1 MRPFLVLLV
10 VAAAAG
16 GLFYALSG
24 GDGPNDID
32 PSGQES
38 VVRRD
43 AESDTPDTREEAELE
58 GLTGEGERVVGEIET
73 APQSVLDDNEAEASM
88 AGLGSLTGRVLVKE
102 GVPIVGAEVRLTLHG
117 SQSFLFTEPDD
128 SEDVI
133 AETGDDGSYVFTNV
147 PVREGWAVIADH
159 PDYSRTELASVIIV
173 DGEVT
178 VAPDILLGTGSIV
191 RGRVTDTGGN
201 AVPGAQLILS
211 ESRFAAVLEENS
223 RSGNDYAA
231 TTDDLGNFEIKNVAP
246 RPNYTLS
253 ITADGYGSI
262 QVTPLAV
269 VEDEDTVQEI
279 TLEIAA
285 MLGGSV
291 TSATGEPIENASVE
305 AWAVDRTKRSTHTR
319 VKTNEV
325 GEFLFDDIPTGQF
338 QLIVR
343 HPAHAANAT
352 TRASS
357 GDMAVSIS
365 LEPLPTISGRVV
377 DASTGAPVSSF
388 QVQLRQEIQGS
399 TTGQTQAFTNS
410 KISVS
415 DPDGRFELTAPKA
428 GTYIVE
434 AIARGFADTY
444 SDPFE
449 TVMSQDTS
457 GIVVRMTRGGVIVG
471 RVLSSDGEPIQGAA
485 IETHD
490 ETWSSDPFGLMLA
503 DSGIGDA
510 TETSTRTGADGSF
523 RLDSLK
529 AAGYQLRIRHR
540 DHASKTVTELTL
552 GEGEEL
558 RVPDVRLPRGATI
571 SGTVLGPTGTPLA
584 SAQVQVVPM
593 VAGVDVMRT
602 QAGSDGKYTL
612 KNVPAGRYKIS
623 AQRPTGNDPF
633 GGSVD
638 IKRTE
643 RAIVI
648 QEGQDLAGEDF
659 TLKDR

>member
-24 GDGPNDID
+24 GDEPNDSD
-32 PSGQES
+32 PSGQGTRVS
-38 VVRRD
+38 RD
-43 AESDTPDTREEAELE
+43 ATSEGPAGDGELE
-58 GLTGEGERVVGEIET
+58 VLAGDGERDEAEIET
-73 APQSVLDDNEAEASM
+73 APQSVLAENDTEAAL
-88 AGLGSLTGRVLVKE
+88 AGLGGVAGRVLVKE
-102 GVPIVGAEVRLTLHG
+102 GVPVVGATVTLTLAG
-117 SQSFLFTEPDD
+117 SESFLFGDADPSLDTT
-128 SEDVI
+128 V
-133 AETGDDGSYVFTNV
+133 ETSSDGTYVFTDV
-147 PVREGWAVIADH
+147 PVRDGWAVIADH
-159 PDYSRTELASVIIV
+159 PDYSRTEVSGVIVV

-178 VAPDILLGTGSIV
+178 AAPDILMGFGSTV

-211 ESRFAAVLEENS
+211 QSRFAAVLEEGS
-223 RSGNDYAA
+223 RSGDDYRA
-231 TTDDLGNFEIKNVAP
+231 TTDDLGNFEIPNVAP

-253 ITADGYGSI
+253 VAADGYGSI
-262 QVTPLAV
+262 QVTPLNV

-305 AWAVDRTKRSTHTR
+305 AWAIDRTKRSTHTK
-319 VKTNEV
+319 VKTNDL

-357 GDMAVSIS
+357 GDMAVAIT

-377 DASTGAPVSSF
+377 DASTGAPVSTF
-388 QVQLRQEIQGS
+388 EVQLRQEIQGS

-410 KISVS
+410 KIKVD

-434 AIARGFADTY
+434 AIAPGFADTY

-449 TVMSQDTS
+449 TVMNQDTS
-457 GIVVRMTRGGVIVG
+457 GVEVRMTRGGVLVG
-471 RVLSSDGEPIQGAA
+471 RVVSASGEPIQGAV

-490 ETWSSDPFGLMLA
+490 KTWSSDPFGQMLA
-503 DSGIGDA
+503 QSGIGDA
-510 TETSTRTGADGSF
+510 TETSARTGADGTF
-523 RLDSLK
+523 RLESLK
-529 AAGYQLRIRHR
+529 PADYQLRIRHR
-540 DHASKTVTELTL
+540 DHASKTVLDL
-552 GEGEEL
+552 SLSEGQEL

-593 VAGVDVMRT
+593 VAGIDVMRT
-602 QAGSDGKYTL
+602 QAGRDGSYSL

-623 AQRPTGNDPF
+623 AQRPRSGDPF

-643 RAIVI
+643 RVIVV

-659 TLKDR
+659 SLKDR